1 MSTTQVYAER
11 RGLEWHSRLRLPCP
25 GSHGGG
31 TALGWGASVGEIAG
45 TRQGALYTPVA
56 GRGMGPPTAQFAI
69 PGLEQVIDRLWVR
82 RSGRSILTRA
92 GKPKGYTDLALD
104 NDAYTARYRVAIG
117 SRRDEPAARQLLDG
131 DFTEWHLTHG
141 HQGNQLS
148 NAGSFELTAGVVLI
162 SGAGDEFESD
172 ATTDEFAQ
180 FVKEFAA
187 RVASIAPEHAH
198 A

>member
-31 TALGWGASVGEIAG
+31 
-45 TRQGALYTPVA
+45 
-56 GRGMGPPTAQFAI
+56 
-69 PGLEQVIDRLWVR
+69 
-82 RSGRSILTRA
+82 
-92 GKPKGYTDLALD
+92 
-104 NDAYTARYRVAIG
+104 TARYRVAIG